1 MPYTWVGLIGCVVP
15 SVGPPVGPPET
26 HPVGWVD
33 KKARGAMTIFAWE
46 SMSLQFV
53 AAKAASTC
61 PNNHIE
67 SGDRSGFRG
76 KERNM
81 DATS

>member
-1 MPYTWVGLIGCVVP
+1 
-15 SVGPPVGPPET
+15 
-26 HPVGWVD
+26 VD